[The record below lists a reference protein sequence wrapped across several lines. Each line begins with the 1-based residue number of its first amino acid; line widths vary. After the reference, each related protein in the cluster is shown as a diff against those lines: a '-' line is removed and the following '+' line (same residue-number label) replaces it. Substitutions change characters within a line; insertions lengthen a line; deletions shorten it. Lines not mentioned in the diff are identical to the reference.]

1 MPVYTGQT
9 GYIELERS
17 SSHFFRTTLAPSA
30 VNTTR
35 KRFGVENIL
44 GSLITGDKVT
54 IKALEDEIGSTD
66 LDLISGHSG
75 SEWSGY
81 VAVDDIGGCRLYG
94 SFPHA
99 VQGGIT
105 NALTLTTPS
114 STKDIIIE
122 TNDASFRPLA
132 RIREFNFTTSRE
144 TINIDLL
151 GDEFQQMYKSG
162 RIQGQ
167 GEISADFEH
176 RYVATDSGFTYNQ
189 EFSVYLARL
198 LMRLNMGSE
207 FKGRF
212 FIYRESGTS
221 SNNCWYEADAIIT
234 NCGINVTPSEIVETN
249 ISFVTSGQFEMRV
262 GATPGYLLKQDTD
275 YILQESGDKI
285 FLEDDSN

>member
-9 GYIELERS
+9 GYIELRRTS
-17 SSHFFRTTLAPSA
+17 DHFFRTSLAPNA
-30 VNTTR
+30 VNTLR
-35 KRFGVENIL
+35 KRFGVENVI

-54 IKALEDEIGSTD
+54 IKSADGTTALG
-66 LDLISGHSG
+66 LISGHSG
-75 SEWSGY
+75 AEWSGY
-81 VAVDDIGGCRLYG
+81 VAIDDIGGCRLYAT
-94 SFPHA
+94 FPLA

-105 NALTLTTPS
+105 NALALTAPP
-114 STKDIIIE
+114 STKDIIVE

-132 RIREFNFTTSRE
+132 RIREFNFTTTKE

-176 RYVATDSGFTYNQ
+176 RYVATDPGFTYNQ

-198 LMRLNMGSE
+198 LMRLNLGSE

-212 FIYRESGTS
+212 FVYRESGTS

-234 NCGINVTPSEIVETN
+234 NCGIDVSPSQIVATN

-262 GATPGYLLKQDTD
+262 GAVPGYLLKEDTD
-275 YILQESGDKI
+275 FILQESGDKI
-285 FLEDDSN
+285 FLEDDG

>member
-1 MPVYTGQT
+1 MPVITGQT
-9 GYIELERS
+9 GYIELRRTS
-17 SSHFFRTTLAPSA
+17 GHFFRASLAPSA

-35 KRFGVENIL
+35 KRFGVENLL
-44 GSLITGDKVT
+44 GSIITGDKVT
-54 IKALEDEIGSTD
+54 IKSADGTTALG
-66 LDLISGHSG
+66 LISGHSG
-75 SEWSGY
+75 AEWAGY

-94 SFPHA
+94 SFTHA
-99 VQGGIT
+99 VEGGLS
-105 NALTLTTPS
+105 NALTLTKPS

-176 RYVATDSGFTYNQ
+176 RYVATDPGFTYNQ

-198 LMRLNMGSE
+198 LMRLNSGSE
-207 FKGRF
+207 FLGRF
-212 FIYRESGTS
+212 FVYRESATS
-221 SNNCWYEADAIIT
+221 NNNCWYEANAIIT
-234 NCGINVTPSEIVETN
+234 NCGIDVQPSQIVAAN
-249 ISFVTSGQFEMRV
+249 ISFVTSGQFDLRV
-262 GATPGYLLKQDTD
+262 GTTPGFLLKQDTD
-275 YILQESGDKI
+275 FILQEAGDKI
-285 FLEDDSN
+285 SLEDDG

>member
-1 MPVYTGQT
+1 MPVITGQT
-9 GYIELERS
+9 GYIELRRTS
-17 SSHFFRTTLAPSA
+17 GHFFRASLAPNA

-35 KRFGVENIL
+35 KRFGVENLL
-44 GSLITGDKVT
+44 GSIITGDKVT
-54 IKALEDEIGSTD
+54 IKSADGTTALG
-66 LDLISGHSG
+66 LVSGHSG
-75 SEWSGY
+75 AEWAGY

-99 VQGGIT
+99 VEGGTT
-105 NALTLTTPS
+105 NALTLTAPS
-114 STKDIIIE
+114 TTKDIIVE
-122 TNDASFRPLA
+122 TNDAAFRPLA
-132 RIREFNFTTSRE
+132 RIREFNFTTTRE
-144 TINIDLL
+144 TINVDLL

-176 RYVATDSGFTYNQ
+176 RYVATDPGFTYNQ

-198 LMRLNMGSE
+198 LIRLNLGSE

-212 FIYRESGTS
+212 FIYRESGGS

-234 NCGINVTPSEIVETN
+234 NCGIDVSPSQIVSTN

-285 FLEDDSN
+285 FLQDDGS

>member
-9 GYIELERS
+9 GYIELKRTS
-17 SSHFFRTTLAPSA
+17 DNFFRASLVPSA
-30 VNTTR
+30 VNTDR
-35 KRFGVENIL
+35 KRFSVENML
-44 GSLITGDKVT
+44 GSLITGDKVN
-54 IKALEDEIGSTD
+54 IKSADGTTALG
-66 LDLISGHSG
+66 LVSGHSG
-75 SEWSGY
+75 AEWAGY
-81 VAVDDIGGCRLYG
+81 VAIDDIGGCRLYA

-99 VQGGIT
+99 VAGGIT
-105 NALTLTTPS
+105 NALTLTKPS
-114 STKDIIIE
+114 STKDIIVE

-176 RYVATDSGFTYNQ
+176 RYVVTDPGFTYNQ

-207 FKGRF
+207 FRGRF
-212 FIYRESGTS
+212 FVYRESGTS
-221 SNNCWYEADAIIT
+221 NNNCWYEADAIIT
-234 NCGINVTPSEIVETN
+234 NCGINVSPSEIIETN
-249 ISFVTSGQFEMRV
+249 ISFVTSGQFELRV
-262 GATPGYLLKQDTD
+262 GTVPGYLLKQDTD
-275 YILQESGDKI
+275 FILQESGDKI
-285 FLEDDSN
+285 SLEDNG

>member
-9 GYIELERS
+9 GYIELKRTS
-17 SSHFFRTTLAPSA
+17 DNFFRASLVPSA
-30 VNTTR
+30 VNTDR
-35 KRFGVENIL
+35 KRFSVENML
-44 GSLITGDKVT
+44 GSLITGDKVN
-54 IKALEDEIGSTD
+54 IKSADGTTALG
-66 LDLISGHSG
+66 LVSGHSG
-75 SEWSGY
+75 AEWAGY
-81 VAVDDIGGCRLYG
+81 VAIDDIGGCRLYA

-99 VQGGIT
+99 VAGGIT
-105 NALTLTTPS
+105 NALTLTKPS
-114 STKDIIIE
+114 STKDIIVE

-176 RYVATDSGFTYNQ
+176 RYVATDPGFTYNQ

-207 FKGRF
+207 FRGRF
-212 FIYRESGTS
+212 FVYRESGTS
-221 SNNCWYEADAIIT
+221 NNNCWYEADAIIT
-234 NCGINVTPSEIVETN
+234 NCGINVSPSEIIETN
-249 ISFVTSGQFEMRV
+249 ISFVTSGQFELRV
-262 GATPGYLLKQDTD
+262 GTVPGYLLKQDTD
-275 YILQESGDKI
+275 FILQESGDKI
-285 FLEDDSN
+285 SLEDDG

>member
-9 GYIELERS
+9 GYIELQRS
-17 SSHFFRTTLAPSA
+17 SNHLLRASLSA
-30 VNTTR
+30 SYVNTTR
-35 KRFGVENIL
+35 KRFSVANLL
-44 GSLITGDKVT
+44 GSIITGDKVT
-54 IKALEDEIGSTD
+54 IKSADGTTALG
-66 LDLISGHSG
+66 LVSGHTG
-75 SEWSGY
+75 AEWVGY
-81 VAVDDIGGCRLYG
+81 VAVDDIGGCRLYA

-99 VQGGIT
+99 VEGGTT
-105 NALTLTTPS
+105 NALTLTGPPT
-114 STKDIIIE
+114 TKEIIIE
-122 TNDASFRPLA
+122 AHDAAFRPLA
-132 RIREFNFTTSRE
+132 RVRDFNFTTTRE
-144 TINIDLL
+144 TINIDTL

-167 GEISADFEH
+167 GEITADFEH
-176 RYVATDSGFTYNQ
+176 RYVASDPGFTYNQ

-198 LMRLNMGSE
+198 LIRLNLGSE

-212 FIYRESGTS
+212 FIYRESGGS

-234 NCGINVTPSEIVETN
+234 NCGIDVSPSQIVSTN

-285 FLEDDSN
+285 FLQDDGS